1 MDQSVSLACC
11 VACMVYGPL
20 SSRHDIDTSALST
33 CQLVRSTEIHL
44 SANSRNGVRINI
56 QKKTTFRRDR
66 TEGGGTQAFKQ
77 YAYRL
82 NVPQIKSSINIHR
95 CNKNNV
101 TFYLGTFAFCI
112 KSTLLNTN
120 PSISVALFI
129 FYMHLFIYLSICFAY
144 LFISLEYFTN
154 CRLYI
159 RLVPMIC
166 FVSFTSITSFDIFS
180 I

>member
-11 VACMVYGPL
+11 EACMVYGPL

-66 TEGGGTQAFKQ
+66 TEGGGTQAFIQ

-95 CNKNNV
+95 CNKNV

-129 FYMHLFIYLSICFAY
+129 FYMHFFYLSIYMFCLFIY
-144 LFISLEYFTN
+144 FT
-154 CRLYI
+154 R
-159 RLVPMIC
+159 V
-166 FVSFTSITSFDIFS
+166 FH
-180 I
+180 